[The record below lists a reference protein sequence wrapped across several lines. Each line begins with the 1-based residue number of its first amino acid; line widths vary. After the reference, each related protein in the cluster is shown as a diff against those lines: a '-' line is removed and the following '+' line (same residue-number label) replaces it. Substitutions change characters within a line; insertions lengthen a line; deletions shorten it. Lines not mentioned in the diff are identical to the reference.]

1 MKFLEQIFSVKNNDI
16 HKVINILGIRIKLKD
31 DSLKNKQLLTNNLE
45 KIKNN
50 ICTLLNETL
59 TMKNFLSDN
68 ISIPIKKNPNFGW
81 WKNDWLDFITPG
93 KTFEKAY
100 LNLIKNTDTQ
110 SINLVNRIIND
121 MRYYNENK
129 KTPCFSEEE
138 AKKIKQIE
146 NIHKSR
152 ILQLSNELFSYEKY
166 FLPINYFETGIFYE
180 KYSIDEF
187 SQLDKIRQGNIV
199 DAGAFIGDSSIIL
212 AQYTD
217 NKVYAFEPV
226 KENYELLLKTITINS
241 DLQEHIVPV
250 NLALSDKISEIN
262 ISVNGQC
269 SSAVNSVS
277 DYSEHIKTTT
287 LDDFVQQNN
296 LKISLI
302 KTDVEGFEQNLLRG
316 AQNTICE
323 QKPALLISMYHGC
336 DDFFN
341 IKPLIE
347 SWGLGYKFK
356 IRKPQIKCI
365 SNGTLLIAEID
376 N

>member
-1 MKFLEQIFSVKNNDI
+1 MKFIEKVFSVKNENI
-16 HKVINILGIRIKLKD
+16 HKVINILGLKIKLKD
-31 DSLKNKQLLTNNLE
+31 NNLKNKKFVSFKLE
-45 KIKNN
+45 RIENN
-50 ICTLLNETL
+50 IEIINKELKILS
-59 TMKNFLSDN
+59 KNVSQTV
-68 ISIPIKKNPNFGW
+68 KKNANLDW
-81 WKNDWLDFITPG
+81 WKKNDWLDFITPG
-93 KTFEKAY
+93 ETFEKAY

-110 SINLVNRIIND
+110 SINIVNRIIND
-121 MRYYNENK
+121 MRYYKENK
-129 KTPCFSEEE
+129 NTPCFSEEE
-138 AKKIKQIE
+138 SKTLKQIE

-152 ILQLSNELFSYEKY
+152 ILQLSNELFSYEKC

-180 KYSIDEF
+180 KYSMDEF

-287 LDDFVQQNN
+287 LDEFVQQNN

-316 AQNTICE
+316 AQKTICE

-347 SWGLGYKFK
+347 NWGIGYKFK
-356 IRKPQIKCI
+356 IRKPRIKSI